1 MIIAIPLP
9 VRMALALLLCAAF
22 AHAAYRHVWRK
33 GKGAICEVAF
43 LSDKDETIQIKLGG
57 KIKRGK
63 IKHSFFCVW
72 LCVVVVSCQKKKYAV
87 MATPYCLPADQHRQL
102 RVLLNYVIG
111 QNATEKSSTMTRL
124 GQTLRRRMI
133 RLISVSSKIAEK
145 LLSYRL
151 IKSVINGKIC
161 NKVRLFGY
169 SRHYRR
175 ALIFTI
181 SV

>member
-1 MIIAIPLP
+1 MRFVFVPSWSLAMLFFVAGGVSVLGALMIIAIPLP

-124 GQTLRRRMI
+124 GQTLRAAYDKAYI
-133 RLISVSSKIAEK
+133 RIVKN
-145 LLSYRL
+145 R
-151 IKSVINGKIC
+151 
-161 NKVRLFGY
+161 
-169 SRHYRR
+169 
-175 ALIFTI
+175 
-181 SV
+181 